1 MQELLPVLLL
11 AAVLGGIVQGVSG
24 FAFSIIFM
32 AMMQSFMPYTD
43 LLSLASILC
52 VGMLAVN
59 AFLYRKD
66 IVWRWIPLPLLINFI
81 FTMGALRFLNDTMG
95 FPYWH
100 KLLGVVFIALAIYL
114 YFWQQKIQ
122 IRPTLG
128 NMLIFCGAGGI
139 MGGLFGVG
147 GPPVVLYFLAIADSK
162 ERYLSTTQMFFF
174 FNMLY
179 DFTGRCINGMV
190 TDTVLQYAAV
200 SMIAVLSGLWIGN
213 KIFQRIDA
221 DMLKKIVYGVMF
233 VDGWYMLLCG

>member
-1 MQELLPVLLL
+1 MQELLPILLL

-24 FAFSIIFM
+24 FAFSIVFM
-32 AMMQSFMPYTD
+32 AIMQSVMPYTD
-43 LLSLASILC
+43 LLSLASVLC

-59 AFLYRKD
+59 VFRYRKD

-81 FTMGALRFLNDTMG
+81 FNMGALRFLQYTAA

-100 KLLGVVFIALAIYL
+100 KLLGVVFIALAVYL
-114 YFWQQKIQ
+114 YRWQQRIQ

-179 DFTGRCINGMV
+179 DFTGRCLNGMV

-200 SMIAVLSGLWIGN
+200 SIVAVLSGLWIGN

-221 DMLKKIVYGVMF
+221 ELLKKIVYGVMF
-233 VDGWYMLLCG
+233 VDGWYMLLLR

>member
-11 AAVLGGIVQGVSG
+11 AALLGGIVQGVSG

-100 KLLGVVFIALAIYL
+100 KLFGRGVYCVSHLFILLAAENSDSAHIGQYADFL
-114 YFWQQKIQ
+114 RCRRYYGRFVW
-122 IRPTLG
+122 RG
-128 NMLIFCGAGGI
+128 RSAGGAV
-139 MGGLFGVG
+139 LFGHCRQQR
-147 GPPVVLYFLAIADSK
+147 A
-162 ERYLSTTQMFFF
+162 LSEYHPNVFSSLICFMILQAAVSTVWSLKRF
-174 FNMLY
+174 FNML
-179 DFTGRCINGMV
+179 
-190 TDTVLQYAAV
+190 
-200 SMIAVLSGLWIGN
+200 
-213 KIFQRIDA
+213 
-221 DMLKKIVYGVMF
+221 
-233 VDGWYMLLCG
+233 LLV